1 LENMDST
8 CSNIDDVYAVCS
20 KCKPAKWYVKSKVNN
35 ICYSLEWH
43 VKTKRWSNTL
53 LCS

>member
-1 LENMDST
+1 
-8 CSNIDDVYAVCS
+8 
-20 KCKPAKWYVKSKVNN
+20 VNK

-53 LCS
+53 LCR